1 MVREEEEDGLRGEE
15 GVEVSS
21 EAETGAPSAVT

>member
-1 MVREEEEDGLRGEE
+1 MVREEDGLRGEE

-21 EAETGAPSAVT
+21 EAESGAPSAVT